1 MLGQMLLFTVDFDG
15 GDCGREFTVSQYDIF
30 HLKADPHPLT
40 SGGAASCIV
49 KFRTDSAFSVYV
61 QHLSVQD
68 CTARLFFYDNDNT
81 QKYPVVQTAYNF
93 TLNYSLYEY
102 VSFNVR

>member
-1 MLGQMLLFTVDFDG
+1 MLLFTVDFDG
-15 GDCGREFTVSQYDIF
+15 GDCGREFTVSQFDIF
-30 HLKADPHPLT
+30 HLKADPNPVT

-49 KFRTDSAFSVYV
+49 KFRTDSSFSVYV

-81 QKYPVVQTAYNF
+81 QKYPAVGLAYYLKLYCSF
-93 TLNYSLYEY
+93 YEY
-102 VSFNVR
+102 IQFNV